1 VWFSNVKH
9 NHPLGSHRQ
18 LLQVQQALH
27 NTAWPCPIPFGSK
40 ATASGKPGQ
49 WVGIGFPPCSHKFS
63 LGDRVHCFWK
73 CKRGRL
79 QKFSEKT
86 AVNPIHLPSLWS
98 QLDQP
103 LLVALWKDLKQLTP
117 LLGDV
122 RVRRSTTNYSVYI
135 YLYNYRIYYI
145 FLIHFSLPCFWVSKG
160 DPNQTEIGLGR
171 SSSLTRPAGT
181 GEVNIAEF
189 VADFS
194 EWLWTES
201 MLCARNQSEINGLIC
216 SQTSCTFLWL
226 VVRRDIPMTGS
237 CALVVFQIS
246 VPHFPLF
253 CWVKVK
259 KPERRNMKVS

>member
-1 VWFSNVKH
+1 VKRGGKTGSWFSPKCEVRCKAFLEVKPWQLEIHPLFDVKITYSNSRYRYLYIYICVLWFSNVKH

-103 LLVALWKDLKQLTP
+103 LLVALWKDLKQLAP
-117 LLGDV
+117 LLGVV

-135 YLYNYRIYYI
+135 
-145 FLIHFSLPCFWVSKG
+145 
-160 DPNQTEIGLGR
+160 
-171 SSSLTRPAGT
+171 
-181 GEVNIAEF
+181 
-189 VADFS
+189 
-194 EWLWTES
+194 
-201 MLCARNQSEINGLIC
+201 
-216 SQTSCTFLWL
+216 
-226 VVRRDIPMTGS
+226 
-237 CALVVFQIS
+237 
-246 VPHFPLF
+246 
-253 CWVKVK
+253 
-259 KPERRNMKVS
+259 